1 MEQMFYTLQEF
12 MLHAEGVT
20 YLLIGLALIF
30 FTVFWLFLTE
40 RDGKD

>member
-20 YLLIGLALIF
+20 YLLIAAALV
-30 FTVFWLFLTE
+30 VFAIYWLFLTE